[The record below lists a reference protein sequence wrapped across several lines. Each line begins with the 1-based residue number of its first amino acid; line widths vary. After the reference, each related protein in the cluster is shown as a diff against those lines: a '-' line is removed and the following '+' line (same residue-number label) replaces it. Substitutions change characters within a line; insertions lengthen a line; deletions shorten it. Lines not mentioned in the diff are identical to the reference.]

1 MTIPVKALVSAAL
14 AVNMQGQALL
24 QNLGV
29 IPTQVA
35 GQTVAQ
41 YVESI
46 GLQSSETVLSNGA
59 KVIIDTAST
68 ALNNPVVSSG
78 SSASSAFAAYGG
90 DIAITGA
97 ASQAATQVAPVTV
110 IKSGIAGAVAKV
122 GGVLSMSLPAA
133 SAALAPLL
141 GVTLGEQLYK
151 SNPDFW
157 TKVSQKLL
165 PFCYPDSDVMPMYAD
180 ENGQAYVDKDVV
192 DALKE
197 LFDEEGIGG
206 ESSIGTSSWDGKNFY
221 FTANRIAIRHY
232 TAYRYYIYEYEIRD
246 GIGYFFR
253 LDDTLFVV
261 SRVNRVYTRNYLE
274 GSTPSSWS
282 SQTISTHATTL
293 ADGTV
298 AYGWGFGDFIEL
310 TTMMPNS
317 DSGYTVDSGN
327 AAFVTGVDFPAG
339 YPDGTSEWGGTSIDY
354 TQLPE
359 SYRYTDIANEE
370 TTKIIPVS
378 LPTDPT
384 KSNDPTLN
392 PDPAGISNPDT
403 ITKYISPDTTQQQ
416 PTDYKPTIGEQE
428 AEKTAPFEYPIPK
441 YDPIPSPNPNPSQPV
456 TPLPPSGLIS
466 PLPFPSM
473 GTNHSSPV
481 PNPDA
486 IFSGTAGLI
495 TVYNP
500 DSTALI
506 QFAHWLWVTYADATI
521 DKIWNNP
528 FDGIISLHEL
538 YATPS
543 TGATIS
549 IRSGFLDSGVPAP
562 SVPVRYTEINCGSV
576 VISEFYAN
584 YLDYSPYSKAHVYLP
599 FIGIVEVNVDD
610 IVGHGV
616 NITYRVDAYSGA
628 CIALITCAREGYSN
642 TIYQFGGNCSVEMP
656 IAGGSQASI
665 KAGQMIASAQQH
677 AAQVS
682 GTAGLVGGLA
692 SMLGGRI
699 ASGLA
704 SAITSPVVSQAQ
716 GEAAAVQATVT
727 AKSSVQHSG
736 SFGESFGAMGN
747 KKPYLIIHRPVQVV
761 VPNYN
766 DEYGFPAHKLVRIGD
781 CEGFIRCREVH
792 VISATATDNEK
803 QMIQQLLKTG
813 VIV

>member
-1 MTIPVKALVSAAL
+1 MTIPVKALISAAL

-29 IPTQVA
+29 IPTQAA

-41 YVESI
+41 YVETI
-46 GLQSSETVLSNGA
+46 GLQSTETVLSNGA
-59 KVIIDTAST
+59 KVIVDTAST
-68 ALNNPVVSSG
+68 ALNNPVVTSG
-78 SSASSAFAAYGG
+78 GSAAGAFAAYGG

-110 IKSGIAGAVAKV
+110 IKSAIAGAAAKV

-151 SNPDFW
+151 SNPEFW
-157 TKVSQKLL
+157 TKVSRTLL
-165 PFCYPDSDVMPMYAD
+165 PFCYPDSDVMPIYVD

-197 LFDEEGIGG
+197 LFNEEGIGKDTSIVAPQGFPVNATVVPVNSPVLASGYGGYYRWIYDGSASAVLRRNAG
-206 ESSIGTSSWDGKNFY
+206 EGYVVHYSATPFKVRGNYGSASGSPGGPWVSSSSYTYDGKTVYYAGGANVTPTVDGSQPNNAQAAWIALYGNIIPGGYPEGTSQW
-221 FTANRIAIRHY
+221 T
-232 TAYRYYIYEYEIRD
+232 
-246 GIGYFFR
+246 
-253 LDDTLFVV
+253 
-261 SRVNRVYTRNYLE
+261 
-274 GSTPSSWS
+274 
-282 SQTISTHATTL
+282 
-293 ADGTV
+293 
-298 AYGWGFGDFIEL
+298 
-310 TTMMPNS
+310 
-317 DSGYTVDSGN
+317 
-327 AAFVTGVDFPAG
+327 
-339 YPDGTSEWGGTSIDY
+339 GTSVDY

-359 SYRYTDIANEE
+359 SYRYTDITDEE
-370 TTKIIPVS
+370 TTPIIPIS

-384 KSNDPTLN
+384 KSNDPSLN
-392 PDPAGISNPDT
+392 PDPAGISDPDT

-416 PTDYKPTIGEQE
+416 PDDYKPTIGEQE
-428 AEKTAPFEYPIPK
+428 AEKYAPFEYPIPR
-441 YDPIPSPNPNPSQPV
+441 YDPVPSPNPNPSQPV
-456 TPLPPSGLIS
+456 TPLPPSSLIS
-466 PLPFPSM
+466 PVPFPSI

-486 IFSGTAGLI
+486 IFSTTAGLV

-500 DSTALI
+500 DASALI

-528 FDGIISLHEL
+528 FDGVISLHEL

-543 TGATIS
+543 TGPTIN

-562 SVPVRYTEINCGSV
+562 SVPTRYTEINCGSV
-576 VISEFYAN
+576 VIPEFYAN

-610 IVGHGV
+610 IVGHAV

-704 SAITSPVVSQAQ
+704 SAITSPAVAQAQ

-761 VPNYN
+761 VTNYN

-803 QMIQQLLKTG
+803 QMIEQLLKAG

>member
-29 IPTQVA
+29 IPTQAA

-41 YVESI
+41 YVETI
-46 GLQSSETVLSNGA
+46 GLQSTETVLSNGA
-59 KVIIDTAST
+59 KVIVDTAST
-68 ALNNPVVSSG
+68 ALNNPVVTAG
-78 SSASSAFAAYGG
+78 SSAAGAFSGYALGGG

-97 ASQAATQVAPVTV
+97 ASQAVTQVAPVTV
-110 IKSGIAGAVAKV
+110 IKTAISGAAAKV

-133 SAALAPLL
+133 SVVLAPLL

-151 SNPDFW
+151 SNPEFW

-165 PFCYPDSDVMPMYAD
+165 PFCYPDSDVMPMYVD
-180 ENGQAYVDKDVV
+180 ETGQAYVDKDVV
-192 DALKE
+192 DALEE
-197 LFDEEGIGG
+197 LFDEEQIGKP
-206 ESSIGTSSWDGKNFY
+206 SSATSDFATNVPFISGSSLGPLR
-221 FTANRIAIRHY
+221 ASRVLHY
-232 TAYRYYIYEYEIRD
+232 TKLLRNPNSVIYCSD
-246 GIGYFFR
+246 GFF
-253 LDDTLFVV
+253 
-261 SRVNRVYTRNYLE
+261 
-274 GSTPSSWS
+274 
-282 SQTISTHATTL
+282 TTN
-293 ADGTV
+293 
-298 AYGWGFGDFIEL
+298 GFGSGIPHTVNGKTVYYNASPNAGLVNAGAPEYSGPGYQEKIAW
-310 TTMMPNS
+310 TTWYGQIS
-317 DSGYTVDSGN
+317 EG
-327 AAFVTGVDFPAG
+327 G
-339 YPDGTSEWGGTSIDY
+339 YPVGTSEWEGTSVDY

-359 SYRYTDIANEE
+359 SERYTDIANEE
-370 TTKIIPVS
+370 TKKIIPIS
-378 LPTDPT
+378 LPDDPT
-384 KSNDPTLN
+384 KSNDPTVH
-392 PDPAGISNPDT
+392 PDPAGISDPGT

-416 PTDYKPTIGEQE
+416 PSDYKPTIGEQE
-428 AEKTAPFEYPIPK
+428 AEKSAPFEYPIPR

-466 PLPFPSM
+466 PFPFPST
-473 GTNHSSPV
+473 GVNHSSPV

-486 IFSGTAGLI
+486 IFSTTAGLV

-500 DSTALI
+500 DASALI

-528 FDGIISLHEL
+528 FDGVISLHEL

-543 TGATIS
+543 TGPAIN

-562 SVPVRYTEINCGSV
+562 SVPTRYTEINCGSV
-576 VISEFYAN
+576 VIPEFYAN

-610 IVGHGV
+610 IVGHAV

-642 TIYQFGGNCSVEMP
+642 TVYQFGGNCSVEMP

-704 SAITSPVVSQAQ
+704 SAITSPAVAQAQ

-792 VISATATDNEK
+792 VVSATATDNEK
-803 QMIQQLLKTG
+803 QMIEQLLKAG

>member
-1 MTIPVKALVSAAL
+1 MTIPVKALISAAL

-29 IPTQVA
+29 IPTQAA

-41 YVESI
+41 YVETI
-46 GLQSSETVLSNGA
+46 GLQSTETVLSNGA
-59 KVIIDTAST
+59 KVIVDTAST
-68 ALNNPVVSSG
+68 ALNNPVVTSG
-78 SSASSAFAAYGG
+78 GSAAGAFAAYGG

-110 IKSGIAGAVAKV
+110 IKSAIAGAAAKV

-133 SAALAPLL
+133 SAVLAPLL

-165 PFCYPDSDVMPMYAD
+165 PFCYPDSDVMPMYVD

-197 LFDEEGIGG
+197 LLDEEGVGSEAGYTSNLLDYSVPVVTSGDPDGAYTLVEVVTGG
-206 ESSIGTSSWDGKNFY
+206 VSTMFNVENSTSTNLIVASETRGTSVRVRAVHPRETYENWITGSCNFSYTYDGKTVYY
-221 FTANRIAIRHY
+221 FKST
-232 TAYRYYIYEYEIRD
+232 
-246 GIGYFFR
+246 GIGFYISG
-253 LDDTLFVV
+253 LETLP
-261 SRVNRVYTRNYLE
+261 SNDADEKAWTLIYGNYTQ
-274 GSTPSSWS
+274 G
-282 SQTISTHATTL
+282 
-293 ADGTV
+293 
-298 AYGWGFGDFIEL
+298 
-310 TTMMPNS
+310 
-317 DSGYTVDSGN
+317 
-327 AAFVTGVDFPAG
+327 G
-339 YPDGTSEWGGTSIDY
+339 YPEGTTEWGGTSVDY

-370 TTKIIPVS
+370 TTKIIPIS

-392 PDPAGISNPDT
+392 PDPAGISDPDT

-416 PTDYKPTIGEQE
+416 PSDYKPTIGEQE

-466 PLPFPSM
+466 PFPFPSI

-500 DSTALI
+500 DASALI

-543 TGATIS
+543 TGSAIT
-549 IRSGFLDSGVPAP
+549 IRSGFLDSGVYAP

-576 VISEFYAN
+576 VIPEFYAN

-610 IVGHGV
+610 IVGHAV

-677 AAQVS
+677 AAQVA

-704 SAITSPVVSQAQ
+704 SAITSPMVSQAQ

-803 QMIQQLLKTG
+803 QMIEQLLKAG